1 MGAVLDVEGGNPAGH
16 SFSNDEKCGS
26 PVRDGHS
33 MIYHLLIYY
42 IPQIHQLP
50 FVQSILEVL
59 QLFSSLP
66 LEFFVSFLLVTSV
79 CKTGASFLTVPMA
92 NVVLMPNGQLIL
104 DVV

>member
-1 MGAVLDVEGGNPAGH
+1 VGAVLNVEGGNPAGH

-50 FVQSILEVL
+50 FVQSILKVL

-66 LEFFVSFLLVTSV
+66 LEFFVSFLVTSV
-79 CKTGASFLTVPMA
+79 CKTGASVLTVPMA

>member
-1 MGAVLDVEGGNPAGH
+1 
-16 SFSNDEKCGS
+16 
-26 PVRDGHS
+26 

-79 CKTGASFLTVPMA
+79 CKTGASVLTVPMA

>member
-1 MGAVLDVEGGNPAGH
+1 MGAVLNVEGGNPAGH

-50 FVQSILEVL
+50 FVQSILKVL

-66 LEFFVSFLLVTSV
+66 LEFFVSFLVTSV
-79 CKTGASFLTVPMA
+79 CKTGASVLTVPMA

>member
-1 MGAVLDVEGGNPAGH
+1 
-16 SFSNDEKCGS
+16 
-26 PVRDGHS
+26 

-50 FVQSILEVL
+50 FVQSILKVL

-66 LEFFVSFLLVTSV
+66 LEFFVSFLVTSV
-79 CKTGASFLTVPMA
+79 CKTGASVLTVPMA